1 MAVETCFTQPACMVA
16 GGQPEKACEVFEQ
29 MKYHGCRPD
38 VLTYTA
44 LINAYNKAGHWRKA
58 LQAFE
63 QMQQQNCKP
72 DSFVYQTVIDS
83 LWQTGVSW
91 AHNRAWQLYASAARN
106 WQYRFTVQLAS
117 KSSSRD
123 LEYMVPAFSPGV
135 AILALRK
142 WLADLIAQLESDST
156 LLGLSR
162 DRIVLSLGRSRNGKE
177 LSYTAACQTL
187 LAVLKGFRSP
197 FR

>member
-1 MAVETCFTQPACMVA
+1 MGGVFVSSRLLTWCA

-38 VLTYTA
+38 VVTFTA

-72 DSFVYQTVIDS
+72 DSFVYQTIIDS

-117 KSSSRD
+117 NSSSRD
-123 LEYMVPAFSPGV
+123 LEYTVPAFSPGV
-135 AILALRK
+135 AVLALRK

-162 DRIVLSLGRSRNGKE
+162 ERIVLSLGRSRQAKE
-177 LSYTAACQTL
+177 PINTAACDTL